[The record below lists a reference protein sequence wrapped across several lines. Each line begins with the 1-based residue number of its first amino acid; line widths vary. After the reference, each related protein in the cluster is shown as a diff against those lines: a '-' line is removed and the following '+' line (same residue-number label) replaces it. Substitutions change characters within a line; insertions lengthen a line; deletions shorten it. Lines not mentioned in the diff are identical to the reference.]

1 MESGELELVFDLKSG
16 EQKHPA
22 DEIALALLRAGGIL
36 SSLTNCY
43 DADGGEF
50 AIDATFLAE
59 AIRSAEQIIFK
70 ANDSLTSLYQD
81 YSLELVSDAAIKV
94 PSQTHESEFVES
106 KAAVQTI
113 DQTDETSR
121 FSRKLD
127 TKSEVESAAE
137 LQNQSDGT
145 VQTYEEFFEKLT
157 GT

>member
-1 MESGELELVFDLKSG
+1 MVDLKSG

-50 AIDATFLAE
+50 AIDASFLAE

-70 ANDSLTSLYQD
+70 ANDSLTNLYED
-81 YSLELVSDAAIKV
+81 YSLEPVLQADENLSA
-94 PSQTHESEFVES
+94 QTLDHDGIDLSGS
-106 KAAVQTI
+106 SGAVQAKN
-113 DQTDETSR
+113 QTAESSR

-127 TKSEVESAAE
+127 TIMEEASASEAHE
-137 LQNQSDGT
+137 QSDGSA
-145 VQTYEEFFEKLT
+145 QTYEEFFEKLT